1 MKANKKRDLSGTAA
15 RRRNAIW
22 GYVFIFPFI
31 LGFFF
36 MFLIPLIQS
45 IRFSFSTLTVSPN
58 GYTLTDSG
66 WSHYQY
72 LLTVNTE
79 FRQDLLSSFTSLLT
93 SVPVVV
99 IFSFFAAN
107 LINRKFIGRAFVRSV
122 FFIPVILSSG
132 VIMKLEAGDILLSGM
147 NDLGAAD
154 AMLTDTAAQYADLTK
169 ILSSLGIGESII
181 RFITVT
187 ADGIYNVII
196 ASGVQIIIFLSGLQS
211 ISPSIYEAA
220 EMEGASGWETF
231 WKITFPMVSP
241 LILVNTIYSIVD
253 CFVSSQNIVMQDIQ
267 EAMVTAVNY
276 GQASAMAWLYFVP
289 IMVIMLLAG
298 AAISKR
304 VFYYD

>member
-147 NDLGAAD
+147 NDLGAAG